1 MMMALSTGDI
11 NTGNAMSRS
20 SFASFHLTGYK
31 NNKLMNTSVD
41 RLFENDGDVFLSSSY
56 ADFLQLPAILES
68 TPKPQPPPR
77 ARGRS
82 RSPDKK
88 GGVTSSAASTPEHRG
103 RESPATARSS
113 RRDSLTDKPT
123 VHSGTTVV
131 LTGTDASPDQQQ
143 GFDGDLLKEYQRQ
156 KQRLQETLQVKE
168 REREELIRQLQST
181 DNRLQDNR

>member
-1 MMMALSTGDI
+1 
-11 NTGNAMSRS
+11 MSQS

-56 ADFLQLPAILES
+56 ADFQQLPAILETS
-68 TPKPQPPPR
+68 PKPQPPPR
-77 ARGRS
+77 VRGRS

-88 GGVTSSAASTPEHRG
+88 GSTSGAISSAASTPEHRG

-113 RRDSLTDKPT
+113 RRDSLTEKP
-123 VHSGTTVV
+123 VVPSGTTVV
-131 LTGTDASPDQQQ
+131 LTGADTAVDHQR
-143 GFDGDLLKEYQRQ
+143 GFDGDLLKEFQRQ

-168 REREELIRQLQST
+168 REREELLRQLQST